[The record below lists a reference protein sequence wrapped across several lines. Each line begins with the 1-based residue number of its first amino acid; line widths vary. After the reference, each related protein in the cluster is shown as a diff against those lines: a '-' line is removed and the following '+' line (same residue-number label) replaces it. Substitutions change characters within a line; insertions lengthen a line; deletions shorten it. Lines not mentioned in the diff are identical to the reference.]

1 MWFTK
6 TNRQENTLK
15 AEAVTPRDLF
25 DSKVQYEIPAFQRPY
40 VWSEEDQWAP
50 LWNDVC
56 RVAESVLEAESTE
69 DDRRLTPHFLGA
81 VVIKEVSAT
90 AGDLARSQ
98 VIDGQQRMTT
108 LQILLDAAQ
117 LVVEAHGHED
127 DAEALQ
133 ELVLNDSRR
142 FKGTRNRFK
151 LWPSKADRNAFE
163 AAMDRTLGDDMQLQ
177 DHRIVQAHTFFEQAI
192 SDWALS
198 VDKNEIHGRLA
209 ALAKVLSDQLHLVAI
224 NLSIADDDQLIF
236 ETLNDRGTPLLAA
249 DLIKN
254 WVFQQG
260 ERVRADVDEWA
271 ARYWLPFDEDW
282 WRQEINQGRLL
293 RSRIDIFLQY
303 WLIMR
308 MQDDIPSD
316 TVFRRFKEHATTHMQ
331 DRESGSQFI
340 RALRRDADI
349 FRSFAE
355 IGDESPQGRFYR
367 RVIEAL
373 ELGATTPLLLWML
386 SPNHRVP
393 QEQIELGLG
402 ALESWAVR
410 RTLLRRTSK
419 DISRLMV
426 SLLKE
431 LNGVPIDHCGRS
443 VVQFLA
449 AQSSDS
455 REWPDDEQMMDEL
468 PGVRLYGNVRQSRL
482 RVVLE
487 EVEKQVR
494 HARQENVSLP
504 DRLEVE
510 HVMPRGWRS
519 HWSGSLPTDPD
530 AEKRRDSLIHT
541 LGNLTLTTQRLN
553 SALSNRPWTD
563 EEAREV
569 APTGKDAGRGK
580 RSMLSDFSIL
590 AINKGI
596 VDDHSEAWTEA
607 DIRERS
613 VQMTE
618 AVCAAWGHPGELIS

>member
-1 MWFTK
+1 M
-6 TNRQENTLK
+6 K

-56 RVAESVLEAESTE
+56 RVAESVLEAESNA
-69 DDRRLTPHFLGA
+69 DDHRLTPHFLGA

-142 FKGTRNRFK
+142 FKGTSNRFK

-163 AAMDRTLGDDMQLQ
+163 AAMDRTLEVDALLQ
-177 DHRIVQAHTFFEQAI
+177 DHRIVQAHAFFQQAI

-198 VDKNEIHGRLA
+198 GDENGVVHSRLS

-224 NLSIADDDQLIF
+224 NLSVVDDDQLIF

-271 ARYWLPFDEDW
+271 ERYWLPFDEDW

-331 DRESGSQFI
+331 DRESGSRFI
-340 RALRRDADI
+340 RSLRRDADI

-355 IGDESPQGRFYR
+355 IGDESSQGRFYR

-386 SPNHRVP
+386 SPNHQVP

-419 DISRLMV
+419 DINRLMV

-431 LNGVPIDHCGRS
+431 LNGVPMERCGTT
-443 VVQFLA
+443 VVEFLV
-449 AQSSDS
+449 AQSADS
-455 REWPDDEQMMDEL
+455 REWPSDEQMLDEL
-468 PGVRLYGNVRQSRL
+468 PGIRLYGNLRQSRL
-482 RVVLE
+482 RVVLA
-487 EVEKQVR
+487 EVEKQLR
-494 HARQENVSLP
+494 NSRQENVTLP
-504 DRLEVE
+504 DGLEVE

-519 HWSGSLPTDPD
+519 YWLNNLSSEAG

-563 EEAREV
+563 SEAREV
-569 APTGKDAGRGK
+569 APTGKDAGKGK
-580 RSMLSDFSIL
+580 RSMLGDFSIL

-596 VDDHSEAWTEA
+596 VDDHPAAWTEA
-607 DIRERS
+607 DIRARS
-613 VQMTE
+613 VQLTE
-618 AVCAAWGHPGELIS
+618 AICAAWTHPGA

>member
-1 MWFTK
+1 M
-6 TNRQENTLK
+6 K

-56 RVAESVLEAESTE
+56 RVAESVLDAASN
-69 DDRRLTPHFLGA
+69 DGQLRGMSPHFLGA

-108 LQILLDAAQ
+108 LQILIDAAQ

-133 ELVLNDSRR
+133 ELVVNDSRR
-142 FKGTRNRFK
+142 FKGTSNRFK
-151 LWPSKADRNAFE
+151 LWPSRADRDAFE
-163 AAMDRTLGDDMQLQ
+163 AAMDRTIEDDLQLQ
-177 DHRIVQAHTFFEQAI
+177 DHRIVQAHTFFQDAI

-198 VDKNEIHGRLA
+198 VDEEQTFQVYDRLS

-224 NLSIADDDQLIF
+224 NLSVTDDDQLIF

-260 ERVRADVDEWA
+260 ERAQADVDTWA
-271 ARYWLPFDEDW
+271 EKYWLPFDEEW

-308 MQDDIPSD
+308 IQDDIPSD
-316 TVFRRFKEHATTHMQ
+316 TVFRRFKEYATTHMQ
-331 DRESGSQFI
+331 DGESGTQFI

-386 SPNHRVP
+386 SPNHQVP

-431 LNGVPIDHCGRS
+431 LNGVPMENCGTS
-443 VVQFLA
+443 VVQFLV
-449 AQSSDS
+449 AQSADS
-455 REWPDDEQMMDEL
+455 REWPSDEQMIEEL
-468 PGVRLYGNVRQSRL
+468 PGIRLYGNLRQSRL
-482 RVVLE
+482 RVVLA
-487 EVEKQVR
+487 EVEKQLR
-494 HARQENVSLP
+494 HSRQENVTLP
-504 DRLEVE
+504 DGLEVE

-519 HWSGSLPTDPD
+519 HWFNNLPTEPD
-530 AEKRRDSLIHT
+530 AEKKRDSLIHT

-553 SALSNRPWTD
+553 AALSNRPWTD
-563 EEAREV
+563 AEAMEV

-596 VDDHSEAWTEA
+596 VDDHPAVWTET
-607 DIRERS
+607 DIRARS
-613 VQMTE
+613 VQLTE
-618 AVCAAWGHPGELIS
+618 AICAAWTHPGALTS